1 MKNTFILLLLALIAC
16 TKGDKHA
23 GVNNGDRNK
32 NRDTLA
38 TPVIQPIP
46 AKIKPWEL
54 VLVDPERIEC
64 VPVAYTLQP
73 VMSGYSPAIFTDIAY
88 IYNSVSADRKPKD
101 TLTFA
106 TPVNILAEVP
116 GNFLICTP
124 KGRSGYVNKNEVSLH
139 LSIGKGGG
147 GYYLIGLSKY
157 GTTDPTSCDKSQ
169 LKVVLTGERKLQDDV
184 YLDSILGNEYEIRNI
199 YSTALKDVRTL
210 LYLTYHC
217 YSEIGYSI
225 DHFIVDNG
233 KLSRLIL
240 TGSSGDGGISDI
252 TNVYL
257 PTHLSNGK
265 KIVLARNG
273 ILSVDERNAKPQLY
287 EYPKNLGIP
296 IEELIV
302 VEQITEE
309 MGFDQEKGEPLY
321 NDDGTEMVYVAVNR
335 TDFYR
340 WDGNTLRLVK
350 TIEKDG
356 N

>member
-1 MKNTFILLLLALIAC
+1 MKNTFALVLLTLIAC
-16 TKGDKHA
+16 TEGDKDSD
-23 GVNNGDRNK
+23 VNNEKQDK
-32 NRDTLA
+32 NRDTLGDL
-38 TPVIQPIP
+38 VISSIP
-46 AKIKPWEL
+46 ANVKPWEL
-54 VLVDPERIEC
+54 TRVDPEKIEC
-64 VPVAYTLQP
+64 IPVRYTLQP
-73 VMSGYSPAIFTDIAY
+73 GYSPAIFSDTAY
-88 IYNSVSADRKPKD
+88 VYNSVNTGRKPKD
-101 TLTFA
+101 TLRFG
-106 TPVNILAEVP
+106 TPVNILAEVQD
-116 GNFLICTP
+116 NFLICTP
-124 KGRSGYVNKNEVSLH
+124 KGSSGYVNKNDVSLH

-147 GYYLIGLSKY
+147 GYYLIGLSQY
-157 GTTDPTSCDKSQ
+157 GTTDHTSCDKSQ
-169 LKVVLTGERKLQDDV
+169 LKVVLTGERKQQYDV
-184 YLDSILGNEYEIRNI
+184 YLDSILGNEYEIRNL

-217 YSEIGYSI
+217 YSEIGYSV

-240 TGSSGDGGISDI
+240 TGNSGDGGVSDI

-257 PTHLSNGK
+257 PTHLTNGK

-287 EYPKNLGIP
+287 EYPKDLGIP

-302 VEQITEE
+302 VEQTTEE
-309 MGFDQEKGEPLY
+309 TGFDQEKGELLY
-321 NDDGTEMVYVAVNR
+321 NDDGTQAVHISVNR

-340 WDGNTLRLVK
+340 WDGSTLRVVK